1 MVLILGLLLILL
13 RDSLTE
19 VIRTI
24 TTISDSTIMNGDVIS
39 LAITDTKK
47 FFILL
52 AHITGK

>member
-1 MVLILGLLLILL
+1 MLL

-24 TTISDSTIMNGDVIS
+24 TTISDSTIMNGDAII
-39 LAITDTKK
+39 LAMTDSKK

-52 AHITGK
+52 AYITGK